1 MVRPVFKTAMEV
13 STTAPVGSIPTRSR
27 HTALRC
33 AVWLAGILVVLA
45 PAAPAQTPDS
55 AAARAARPDSTAAAA
70 AVHPPASPTGA
81 FLRSFLVPGWGQLQ
95 MHRPVPALVFLGVEG
110 TLVGLSL
117 KANHDVK
124 VARATDVTPDSSV
137 VTAKKRSR
145 EDWLVLLGFNHLMA
159 GLEAYVSAHLWDFP
173 GDLKIRATP
182 GSVGASAVIP
192 IRFR

>member
-27 HTALRC
+27 HTAGRW
-33 AVWLAGILVVLA
+33 AVWLAGMLAVLA
-45 PAAPAQTPDS
+45 PAATAQTPDS
-55 AAARAARPDSTAAAA
+55 ASSRAVASDTSAPRAPT
-70 AVHPPASPTGA
+70 SPTGA

-95 MHRPVPALVFLGVEG
+95 MHRPVTALVFLGVEG

-124 VARATDVTPDSSV
+124 VARATDLSPDSSV

-182 GSVGASAVIP
+182 GGVGASATIP
-192 IRFR
+192 IRLR

>member
-27 HTALRC
+27 HTAGRL
-33 AVWLAGILVVLA
+33 AVWLAGCLFALA
-45 PAAPAQTPDS
+45 PAAGAQTPDS
-55 AAARAARPDSTAAAA
+55 ATAARTDSAA
-70 AVHPPASPTGA
+70 AVAPRAPTSPTGA
-81 FLRSFLVPGWGQLQ
+81 FLRSFLIPGWGQLEL
-95 MHRPVPALVFLGVEG
+95 HRPVAALVFLGAEG

-117 KANHDVK
+117 KANHDVN

-137 VTAKKRSR
+137 VTARKRSR

-159 GLEAYVSAHLWDFP
+159 GLEAYVSTHLWDFP

-182 GSVGASAVIP
+182 AGVGATAVIP